1 MESTWNPY
9 IIYIYTVLLEQ
20 DHEQYKEDGIY
31 VGISVRSFG
40 AIFGR

>member
-1 MESTWNPY
+1 MEPVYTVYKN
-9 IIYIYTVLLEQ
+9 TVLLEQ

-40 AIFGR
+40 AIFDR